1 MFKLY
6 LIILKYILFAAQRA
20 AAKAD
25 HRLALIDDK
34 VEASLVEERGIVK
47 RIQEQYAEG
56 RAELDAEADLTQ
68 AAYKQ
73 AQTLANQLGS
83 IIK

>member
-6 LIILKYILFAAQRA
+6 LIILKHILFAAQRA

-25 HRLALIDDK
+25 QRLTKIDDK
-34 VEASLVEERGIVK
+34 VDASLVEERTVVK
-47 RIQEQYAEG
+47 RIHEQYAEL
-56 RAELDAEADLTQ
+56 RAELDSETALTQ